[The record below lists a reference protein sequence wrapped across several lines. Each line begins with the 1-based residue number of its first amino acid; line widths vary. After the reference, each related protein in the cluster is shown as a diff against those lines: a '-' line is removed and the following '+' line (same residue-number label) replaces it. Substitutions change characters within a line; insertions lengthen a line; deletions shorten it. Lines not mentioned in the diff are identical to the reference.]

1 MQQEMQSQQS
11 PLNNVPVDGTSLH
24 LLLLPPGLVPLK
36 LHPPLTAKQHPPS
49 SEQQHALRS
58 SEQQP
63 SRSEKQHPPRS
74 EKQHPPRREQHAP
87 VSCSCLAQYP
97 LASFSSHVMVI
108 FAARCLAVL
117 VNAVVV
123 IAAAAAAMWAADH
136 ARRLVLR
143 AGCAASSHLLL

>member
-24 LLLLPPGLVPLK
+24 LLLLPALVPLK
-36 LHPPLTAKQHPPS
+36 QHPPLTAKQHPRS
-49 SEQQHALRS
+49 SKQQHASRS

-63 SRSEKQHPPRS
+63 SRS

-108 FAARCLAVL
+108 FAAR
-117 VNAVVV
+117 
-123 IAAAAAAMWAADH
+123 W
-136 ARRLVLR
+136 
-143 AGCAASSHLLL
+143 